1 MDEFG
6 KGFIDIL
13 KSLAWMTGVL
23 VRQFD
28 LGRDGYL
35 PEYASKEGRDAI
47 RQIEEAAKLKK
58 NESKQKQFPMGFA

>member
-6 KGFIDIL
+6 KGFVDIL
-13 KSLAWMTGVL
+13 KSLAWFTGVL

-35 PEYASKEGRDAI
+35 PEYASKEGREVI
-47 RQIEEAAKLKK
+47 RELEEAKAKTT
-58 NESKQKQFPMGFA
+58 ESKSQKRFPMGFA